1 MNNAGMPGTGIGG
14 FFYLLLAFLMPFAE
28 LHRTI
33 VGKSSWKRWKLV
45 IRQVTIATGVVGG
58 VEAAGW
64 GARAGFGTK
73 PVELKVAGIGVVT
86 GGMYVAAPLLLSFGV
101 LIVVLAVIRMWE
113 LAARVSEAWVANKR

>member
-64 GARAGFGTK
+64 GARAVFGTK
-73 PVELKVAGIGVVT
+73 PVELKVAGGGGGAGGGDVAGPVVLSFWGVVVGV
-86 GGMYVAAPLLLSFGV
+86 GGG
-101 LIVVLAVIRMWE
+101 R
-113 LAARVSEAWVANKR
+113 

>member
-33 VGKSSWKRWKLV
+33 VGKSSWKRGELV

-58 VEAAGW
+58 GGGGGGGVG
-64 GARAGFGTK
+64 GK
-73 PVELKVAGIGVVT
+73 SGIGNQASGAKSGGDRSGDWRDVCSGAVVA
-86 GGMYVAAPLLLSFGV
+86 VFWGV
-101 LIVVLAVIRMWE
+101 DSGVG
-113 LAARVSEAWVANKR
+113 S